1 MTIESKIK
9 AILAES
15 KKVDEGFLD
24 SFKDSFKQGMRSRLK
39 DHVHPDHHS
48 KYDFDSCNTMKDGQA
63 LLKKAKDA
71 GHINPNIKE
80 SFESFMEATDIND
93 PSKGGAMNPDEDKNR
108 VGKQVIGGK
117 DKPSNVVT
125 KDAEDGEDVM
135 NDIKTDGVTKI
146 AGDNPDNKKGIK
158 EDIAALV
165 DGEDLTEE
173 FKEKAATIFEAAVM
187 TRVREEVVALDEAY
201 AVKLE
206 EEKEIFK
213 EELTEKIDGYLGY
226 VVEQWL
232 EQNEIA
238 LESGMKSDILESF
251 VGGMKSLF
259 EEHYIDVPEEKYDV
273 LGELQEQVEI
283 LSNKLDETVA
293 SNVELRTQILES
305 EAEKLVESYASN
317 LVETD
322 KEKFLALVEDLEFDG
337 LESFDKKLKTI
348 RESYFTKKTA
358 KPLTESVVTDEPVLI
373 EDTKVT
379 VTDPKMRSYLST
391 LDRL

>member
-9 AILAES
+9 EILAGS
-15 KKVDEGFLD
+15 QV
-24 SFKDSFKQGMRSRLK
+24 
-39 DHVHPDHHS
+39 
-48 KYDFDSCNTMKDGQA
+48 N
-63 LLKKAKDA
+63 
-71 GHINPNIKE
+71 
-80 SFESFMEATDIND
+80 EATDIND

-117 DKPSNVVT
+117 GTKDENEHV
-125 KDAEDGEDVM
+125 KDAEDGDQDVI
-135 NDIKTDGVTKI
+135 DPIKTDSVTKI

-158 EDIAALV
+158 EDIEALV

-201 AVKLE
+201 ATKLE

-213 EELTEKIDGYLGY
+213 EELTEKIDGYLDY

-273 LGELQEQVEI
+273 LGDLQEQVEV
-283 LSNKLDETVA
+283 LRNKLDETVA
-293 SNVELRTQILES
+293 SNVELRTQIIES

-337 LESFDKKLKTI
+337 LEGFDKKLKTI
-348 RESYFTKKTA
+348 HESYFSKKTA
-358 KPLTESVVTDEPVLI
+358 KPLTESVVTDEPILT
-373 EDTKVT
+373 EEFAPR
-379 VTDPKMRSYLST
+379 VTDPKMKSYIST